1 MSHAQRWWPSDWP
14 ADDRSY
20 AYGAPITR
28 LALTSNALHM
38 AVMDP
43 ARTGRV
49 LSTSDGQQGGHFVW
63 CDDRQ

>member
-1 MSHAQRWWPSDWP
+1 MSHASVGGRATA
-14 ADDRSY
+14 ADDRVY

-43 ARTGRV
+43 A
-49 LSTSDGQQGGHFVW
+49 
-63 CDDRQ
+63 CDCNGYKQRHVNRAAISPL